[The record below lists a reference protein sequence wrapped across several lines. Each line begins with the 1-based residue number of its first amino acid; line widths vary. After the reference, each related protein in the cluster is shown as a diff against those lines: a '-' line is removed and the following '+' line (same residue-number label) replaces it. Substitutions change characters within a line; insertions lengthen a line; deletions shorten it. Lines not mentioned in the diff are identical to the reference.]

1 MGLKQKFI
9 GDKYEVEEFFI
20 DSLQE
25 LDLYT
30 ALKIARYI
38 ERNINSLPANDL
50 CSYILG
56 GVIVETIGD
65 PITFALEIVSDNK
78 GSTTL
83 TDVSLISMDEYLD
96 LINLNCYIKNPKRL
110 SEARQFFI
118 FGSNKI

>member
-9 GDKYEVEEFFI
+9 GDKYKVEEFFI

-96 LINLNCYIKNPKRL
+96 LINLNCYIKNP
-110 SEARQFFI
+110 Q
-118 FGSNKI
+118 

>member
-1 MGLKQKFI
+1 MGLKQKYT
-9 GDKYEVEEFFI
+9 GAKYEVEDFFI

-30 ALKIARYI
+30 GLKIARYI
-38 ERNINSLPANDL
+38 ERNVDSLPPNDL

-65 PITFALEIVSDNK
+65 PITFALELVSNND

-83 TDVSLISMDEYLD
+83 TDISLITMDEYLD
-96 LINLNCYIKNPKRL
+96 LINLNCYIKNPK
-110 SEARQFFI
+110 
-118 FGSNKI
+118 